1 VRAKLGPGR
10 PSGRYRVRRAQRHG
24 VGGGRSRGLVVV
36 LAPRRAHGRPVLR
49 GGGAHVG
56 EGNIFSHGLLNRPAE
71 PKPYPPHASSH
82 YHQLRPIVGGATA
95 GGDRETLEAVIGE
108 AAARSHFPHP
118 PLPASTPWLPAEEA
132 RAGGRRR
139 RHGVHKPGERR
150 GRTKAGPRA
159 RRCPPAPAAAQK
171 GSRPPTT
178 PRRWTWRTIRDPRTR
193 RTPATGDA
201 LAVVHR

>member
-1 VRAKLGPGR
+1 V
-10 PSGRYRVRRAQRHG
+10 PSWDLDDPAAGTAS
-24 VGGGRSRGLVVV
+24 GGRNDTVSAVAGAGASSSFSPLVVPMADQYYV
-36 LAPRRAHGRPVLR
+36 VAELTW
-49 GGGAHVG
+49 
-56 EGNIFSHGLLNRPAE
+56 EKGNIFSHGLLNRPAE

-150 GRTKAGPRA
+150 GRTKPGRERDDARRPLRRHRRVHDHQQLHVAGPGG
-159 RRCPPAPAAAQK
+159 Q
-171 GSRPPTT
+171 
-178 PRRWTWRTIRDPRTR
+178 
-193 RTPATGDA
+193 
-201 LAVVHR
+201 